1 MKYII
6 TDNIGN
12 NMELKARD
20 IMINDPVTA
29 APDEIIAS
37 AKLKMERQGLGGLPV
52 VEHGKLVG
60 IITHR
65 DTILTGKRSL
75 KIKVKDIMTRD
86 VLTIKKDTDFYEI
99 AAVMKKTG
107 YQRLPVTKGKKLVG
121 LVTQSCVINAL
132 VK

>member
-1 MKYII
+1 MDL
-6 TDNIGN
+6 TAG
-12 NMELKARD
+12 D
-20 IMINDPVTA
+20 IMIKDPVTA
-29 APDEIIAS
+29 SPTEIIAS

-52 VEHGKLVG
+52 VEHRKLVG

-75 KIKVKDIMTRD
+75 KIKVRNVMTKD
-86 VLTIKKDTDFYEI
+86 VLTIKKDTGFKEI
-99 AAVMKKTG
+99 AGIMKKTG
-107 YQRLPVTKGKKLVG
+107 YQRLPVVDGKKLIG